1 MSKWQAWSR
10 EKEVNHAVFRL
21 LSQNE
26 DVYYLAQNPAKKA
39 TLPIGQAPLFDVFSR
54 WIIFLKWVI
63 PPLFQVRVYR
73 MVTQDTVDEKIVERA
88 AVKLKLDRMV
98 IQQGRLQEAKN
109 NLGKDE
115 MLSMIRHGA
124 KTIFATKV

>member
-1 MSKWQAWSR
+1 MKIFLPR
-10 EKEVNHAVFRL
+10 EKEVNHAFFRL

-26 DVYYLAQNPAKKA
+26 DVYYVAQNPAKKA
-39 TLPIGQAPLFDVFSR
+39 TAHWPGPSFWRIFQVNYFS
-54 WIIFLKWVI
+54 KMSD